1 MEKESLEET
10 HHWERGVT
18 FSSDSRI
25 RKLVKIGGN
34 IISSISDKKTGSSLT
49 KLFKYKK
56 KQKRFEVLVLIVL

>member
-1 MEKESLEET
+1 M
-10 HHWERGVT
+10 T
-18 FSSDSRI
+18 FSSHSRI